1 MKQKSNLYLAMVWL
15 LVAVC
20 IAASAFTIF
29 ASDRS
34 TAGMSDGSG
43 LDQDWMLCY
52 GRLDEIRRILEENYY
67 QEVDDDVLITGA
79 IRGMMAAL
87 EDPYTFYYTPEEVE
101 KHDQLAE
108 GIYHGIGLLLQC
120 NEEGYIEVIRVYAN
134 GPAAQGGVHVGDL
147 ILAVDGVSVG
157 GVEARALNEAVERMK
172 GEDGTEVVLTVL
184 REGQTLNL
192 KLCRGNVQVSNV
204 SWSVIAGNIG
214 YISIYQFDGDDVSAF
229 QEALE
234 ALEGAQVQGLV
245 IDLRNNPGG
254 KLDDVVAI
262 ADLLLPEGTI
272 VYTQDRAGSRGDYY
286 SDAQYCK
293 LPLAVLINEM
303 SASASEIL
311 AAAVQDFDRGC
322 IVGVQSYGKG
332 IVQTMIVFEEDGAGM
347 QYTSSQYYTP
357 SGKNIHGTGVTPD
370 IYVEAAEG
378 FNLYSEAPDL
388 ESDLQLQAA
397 LAQLQAGDEG
407 QQE

>member
-1 MKQKSNLYLAMVWL
+1 MKQRGNLFLAMVWL

-34 TAGMSDGSG
+34 TAGMGTG
-43 LDQDWMLCY
+43 LDSEWSQRY
-52 GRLDEIRRILEENYY
+52 ARLDEIRRILEENYY
-67 QEVDDDVLITGA
+67 QEVDEEALITGA

-87 EDPYTFYYTPEEVE
+87 NDPYTFYYTPEEME
-101 KHDQLAE
+101 AHDQQAE

-120 NEEGYIEVIRVYAN
+120 NAEGYIEVIRVYAE
-134 GPAAQGGVHVGDL
+134 GPAAQGGVRVGDL
-147 ILAVDGVSVG
+147 ILAVDGESVSG
-157 GVEARALNEAVERMK
+157 ADGSAFKDGVARMK

-184 REGQTLNL
+184 RGDQTLNL
-192 KLCRGNVQVSNV
+192 KLCRGDVQVSNV
-204 SWSVIAGNIG
+204 SWSVIEGNIG
-214 YISIYQFDGDDVSAF
+214 YIGIYQFAGDDVSAF
-229 QEALE
+229 EEALA
-234 ALEGAQVQGLV
+234 ALEEAQVAGLV

-254 KLDDVVAI
+254 ILDDVVAI

-272 VYTQDRAGSRGDYY
+272 VYTQDRTGSRGDYY
-286 SDAQYCK
+286 SDAQCCK

-332 IVQTMIVFEEDGAGM
+332 IVQTMIEFEEDGAGM

-370 IYVEAAEG
+370 IYVEAEEG
-378 FNLYSEAPDL
+378 FKLYSETPDPETDAQLRAAVAQL
-388 ESDLQLQAA
+388 EAA
-397 LAQLQAGDEG
+397 LDQR
-407 QQE
+407 QE